1 MDEFFDAPD
10 PEEIQKLE
18 SRIEPLEDAARK
30 IGCYLD
36 RAVVTT
42 IPGPFGPRLA
52 VVAEFSL
59 GKVAFTGRVQD
70 PEQEQIDRVF
80 SEMTFGFGSD
90 AFLDARSRVQRN
102 LDAGRQA
109 FDDGDDAE
117 TA

>member
-1 MDEFFDAPD
+1 MDEFFDGPN

-90 AFLDARSRVQRN
+90 EFLDANARVERN
-102 LDAGRQA
+102 LAAGRQA
-109 FDDGDDAE
+109 FDDGDEGDG
-117 TA
+117 